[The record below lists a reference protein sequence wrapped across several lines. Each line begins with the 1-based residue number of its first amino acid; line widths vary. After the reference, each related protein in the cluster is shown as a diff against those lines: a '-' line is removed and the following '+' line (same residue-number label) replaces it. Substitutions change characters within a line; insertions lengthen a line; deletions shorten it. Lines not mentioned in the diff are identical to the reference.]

1 MTDRKSR
8 TTKLLL
14 IVLMII
20 VIIVV
25 IVYLLQLVRY
35 FRLRSRDYLY
45 ELDQRYRKSSHH
57 RHNYSYRVVITL
69 STIPERLDLLGPTL
83 ASLLDQSVHVDE
95 IGINI
100 PWVSRKGKKY
110 HIPDWLK
117 SLHHVRVHRVDVDE
131 GPATKLLPTLR
142 REKPDTRIIVVDD
155 DNIYHRDTIKVLLKT
170 HNWFLHRN
178 DQENYTSYYHG
189 PNTLVA
195 VTNYGVSLDCD
206 GDLPDIP
213 ERIYAAFYRERQV
226 DLLQGFSG
234 FLVTPSMFPKE
245 ALSMDHGPKECI
257 SVDDIWFSGWLTVND
272 IPIVAPGNTYA
283 HLPLLTLGDI
293 RCTPALASG
302 ENKGFVTDKKVI
314 QWFRDKHHIW

>member
-1 MTDRKSR
+1 MTDDVHRK
-8 TTKLLL
+8 TKLLL
-14 IVLMII
+14 IVIMII

-25 IVYLLQLVRY
+25 IVYLLQLIRY

-45 ELDQRYRKSSHH
+45 QLDKKYRRDRKEC
-57 RHNYSYRVVITL
+57 HNYGYRVVITL

-83 ASLLDQSVHVDE
+83 ASLLDQSVHVNE

-110 HIPDWLK
+110 YIPDWLED
-117 SLHHVRVHRVDVDE
+117 LHHVKVHRVDVDE

-155 DNIYHRDTIKVLLKT
+155 DNIYHRETIKVLLKT
-170 HNWFLHRN
+170 HNWYLQQKEH
-178 DQENYTSYYHG
+178 
-189 PNTLVA
+189 VA

-234 FLVTPSMFPKE
+234 FLVTPAMFPKE
-245 ALSMDHGPKECI
+245 ALSMKHGPTECI
-257 SVDDIWFSGWLTVND
+257 SVDDIWFSGWLTVNG

-302 ENKGFVTDKKVI
+302 ENKNFVTDKRVI